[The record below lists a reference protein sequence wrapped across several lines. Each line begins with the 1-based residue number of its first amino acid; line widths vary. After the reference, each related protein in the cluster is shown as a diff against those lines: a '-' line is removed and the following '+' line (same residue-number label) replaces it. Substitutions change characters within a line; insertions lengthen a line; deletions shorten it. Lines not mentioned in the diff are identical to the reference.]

1 MAKPNR
7 RSYQS
12 PMRQQRADETRTRIV
27 EAARTLF
34 LNQGYDKTTVDAI
47 ATEAGVAGQTVYAA
61 FRSKRGLLAAILD
74 RARFGERYQ
83 ELIRQ
88 SYGITEP
95 VARLRLI
102 AQIATQILS
111 AEEAE
116 ATLLRGAGVVA
127 PELAKMGRTME
138 RHRLEVHEKNVQLL
152 IDGGRL
158 RPELDAAKAQDILW
172 ALTSRELYTMMVVE
186 RHWSASD
193 YEEWLATLLIR
204 ALLTEEKTT
213 DPERE

>member
-1 MAKPNR
+1 MAKEDR

-12 PMRQQRADETRTRIV
+12 PMRQQRADETRARIV

-34 LNQGYDKTTVDAI
+34 LQQGYDQTTVDAV
-47 ATEAGVAGQTVYAA
+47 ATEAGVATQTVYGA

-74 RARFGERYQ
+74 RARFGQRYQ

-88 SYGITEP
+88 SHAVTEP

-127 PELAKMGRTME
+127 PELAKMGRTVE

-152 IDGGRL
+152 MAGGRL

-172 ALTSRELYTMMVVE
+172 ALTGRELYTMLVVE
-186 RHWSASD
+186 RHWSPSA
-193 YEEWLATLLIR
+193 YEQWLAQLLIR
-204 ALLTEEKTT
+204 TLLTDHAEE
-213 DPERE
+213 EVSL

>member
-1 MAKPNR
+1 MAKSNR
-7 RSYQS
+7 RAYQS
-12 PMRQQRADETRTRIV
+12 PMRQQRADETRVRIV

-34 LNQGYDKTTVDAI
+34 LKHGYDQTTVDAI
-47 ATEAGVAGQTVYAA
+47 ATEAGVAEQTVYAA
-61 FRSKRGLLAAILD
+61 FHSKRGLLAAILD
-74 RARFGERYQ
+74 HVRFGQQYQ

-88 SYGITEP
+88 AHTIIEP

-116 ATLLRGAGVVA
+116 AALLRGAGVVA
-127 PELAKMGRTME
+127 PELAKMGRTAE

-152 IDGGRL
+152 MDGGRL

-172 ALTSRELYTMMVVE
+172 ALTGRELYTMLVVE

-193 YEEWLATLLIR
+193 YEQWLAQLLIR
-204 ALLTEEKTT
+204 TLLTDNEEGAVHC
-213 DPERE
+213 